1 MPMDETLINATAENE
16 QKKANERA
24 KREDEQTTDEQAEI
38 TPAGEPVCK
47 GCSASV
53 RLSPE
58 EIKKLFGETLRVR
71 DVKTVSNEE
80 YQRRLAICRSCESL
94 QYGTTCI
101 HCGCIV
107 EIRAKL
113 AASGCPYP
121 YNPKW

>member
-1 MPMDETLINATAENE
+1 MDEAMMNGTAENE
-16 QKKANERA
+16 
-24 KREDEQTTDEQAEI
+24 REIFDEQAERENGQVMDDQAESK
-38 TPAGEPVCK
+38 PADEPVCK

-58 EIKKLFGETLRVR
+58 EIKKLFGETLRIR
-71 DVKTVSNEE
+71 DVKTVSEEE
-80 YQRRLAICRSCESL
+80 YQRRLALCRSCDSL

-113 AASGCPYP
+113 AASHCPYP
-121 YNPKW
+121 YDPKW

>member
-1 MPMDETLINATAENE
+1 MDEILMNRSTENE
-16 QKKANERA
+16 QKIENEPA
-24 KREDEQTTDEQAEI
+24 ESENEQVKNEQAES

-47 GCSASV
+47 GCSVSV

-58 EIKKLFGETLRVR
+58 EIKKLFGETLRIR
-71 DVKTVSNEE
+71 DVKTVSEEE
-80 YQRRLAICRSCESL
+80 YQRRLALCRSCDSL

-113 AASGCPYP
+113 AASHCPYP
-121 YNPKW
+121 YDPKW

>member
-1 MPMDETLINATAENE
+1 MDGTLMNTTAENE
-16 QKKANERA
+16 
-24 KREDEQTTDEQAEI
+24 REIKTEQAERENGLAENEQAED
-38 TPAGEPVCK
+38 TQTEEPVCK

-58 EIKKLFGETLRVR
+58 EIKKLFGETLRIR
-71 DVKTVSNEE
+71 DVKTVSEEE
-80 YQRRLAICRSCESL
+80 YQRRLALCRSCDSL

-113 AASGCPYP
+113 AASHCPYP
-121 YNPKW
+121 YNPRW